1 MSNSEDMKSAY
12 AATTH
17 CACAPVAPIELCI
30 LGRATFTTVPSMNS
44 MLDPRI
50 VAASTQLFED
60 SGGPEAIATDVS
72 TSLHGMGPQFID
84 HARRVGLQI
93 LKDKLLTHRTLPAD
107 RRLDNC

>member
-12 AATTH
+12 ASTTH
-17 CACAPVAPIELCI
+17 CACAPVAPIELCM

-60 SGGPEAIATDVS
+60 PGDPVAIATDVS

-84 HARRVGLQI
+84 HAPQG
-93 LKDKLLTHRTLPAD
+93 
-107 RRLDNC
+107 